1 MKKGQELEYVLDSS
15 VIVKWFSSENEES
28 RDRALYLLNLYKN
41 EKVDLYIPELAFYE
55 IANALRYNKNFSEK
69 EVRNILKYLFDLD
82 LFMVNMDENIIDL
95 SLEIAYEDNITAY
108 DAVFIALANVLK
120 IPLIT
125 ANPGHQKKANKD
137 RKIVLLKDF

>member
-1 MKKGQELEYVLDSS
+1 MEYVLDSS

>member
-1 MKKGQELEYVLDSS
+1 LEYVLDSS